1 MRSGP
6 QSPLGCTELTIW
18 QGAAPVAV
26 PFEQP
31 AEERSGG
38 GGGWVVPVSQAAGP
52 GGSRLTHTS
61 TTGAG
66 GREGTAPPSPRSLR
80 PRFQS
85 SPRFLPLLAPHG
97 PSHLTCEGS
106 RWPRAAS
113 SHRPT
118 LTRPRAPPPQRPAA
132 AERRP
137 HCACAARGGC
147 EGAGGGSGVR
157 GGGRG
162 KRREGRRAE
171 AARAAAIPSAASGVF
186 FSFFLGSEGCSE
198 LH

>member
-1 MRSGP
+1 MRSSP
-6 QSPLGCTELTIW
+6 QCPLGCTELTIW

-52 GGSRLTHTS
+52 GRSRLTHTS
-61 TTGAG
+61 TAGAG

-137 HCACAARGGC
+137 HCACATRGVC
-147 EGAGGGSGVR
+147 EGAGGGAGCEE
-157 GGGRG
+157 GGGEKGG
-162 KRREGRRAE
+162 KGVELRRRVRPPLPQPPLG
-171 AARAAAIPSAASGVF
+171 SFLV
-186 FSFFLGSEGCSE
+186 FFLGSEGCLE